1 MRLFGWTM
9 KQWGLA
15 IGQMKRIPKT
25 LSEAG
30 RLRRDYKIKY
40 KDDPVEN
47 LTIIIKGDDPRP
59 CNWEA
64 ATELFMLPQ

>member
-1 MRLFGWTM
+1 M

-15 IGQMKRIPKT
+15 ISQMGEIPKT
-25 LSEAG
+25 LHAAS
-30 RLRRDYKIKY
+30 RLRCNYLKKFRDSPI
-40 KDDPVEN
+40 EE

-59 CNWEA
+59 CNWDA